1 MSGQPARQVCQQQH
15 ADSAQRHQRYEIN
28 GLNIQT
34 QKICINILQTAD
46 NKVTSRRKDEAV
58 DLDKEKVVDIRRYGD
73 VGGIVEMN
81 RVMQLADA
89 LIAEIEV
96 FNLQPPDAFTPVP
109 LPQGAKRQKTLR
121 LRKRSQDVRSS
132 QQI

>member
-96 FNLQPPDAFTPVP
+96 FNLQPPDA
-109 LPQGAKRQKTLR
+109 LPPCRCHKERNAK
-121 LRKRSQDVRSS
+121 KRCD
-132 QQI
+132 